1 MAQYSFCSGGEN
13 FGGGGVIEFIVI
25 FMDTVVSI
33 L

>member
-13 FGGGGVIEFIVI
+13 FGGVIEFIVI
-25 FMDTVVSI
+25 ILDTVVSI